1 MRFSWKPWGVS
12 PMRDL
17 SGTGQVYRFTLSQLL
32 KSRANRVTLI
42 IMVLL
47 AAVSMPLTALLGGET
62 PETSDTAGLTS
73 VRVDNRTDLVLDFSG
88 DAYWADTDFSA
99 DAGEPDAVVTITGD
113 ETGYQ
118 VAVNGG
124 ETADAGELS
133 QLAETAR
140 QAVRDACLQAAGLS
154 SRQLEALTAS
164 TGEED
169 SHEEGFWV
177 QYGYSI
183 LAMILCLMSA
193 SYVIR
198 AVVEEKDSRLVELLL
213 VSVKP
218 MALLA
223 GKILAV
229 MAFTFGWLLAMLAG
243 LGVSCGLTAG
253 LMGPGVLQKQLSG
266 LLAAVP
272 RVQED
277 LWQAAGVLLVLLVS
291 NLVIFILHG
300 IKPRTHRGGS
310 VLSLLSSLVKYVAGI
325 IIVCQSLSLLG
336 VNVGT
341 IIASVGVLALVVGFS
356 AESLI
361 ADVVIGAFML
371 LENQYNV
378 GDIVEV
384 NGFRGVV
391 TKIGIRTTSITD
403 GGGNVKIINNSEMKN
418 ILNRSD
424 NNSWSVSDISIPYET
439 DLEKLEA
446 QLPALLEEI
455 FRARGDVMLDTP
467 QYLGVQTL
475 DASGIVLR
483 FWVKV
488 AEKNIYAG
496 ARALNRELLLGF
508 RRLGV
513 ECPFPQMDVHMK

>member
-1 MRFSWKPWGVS
+1 
-12 PMRDL
+12 MRDL

-62 PETSDTAGLTS
+62 PETSDTAGLAS
-73 VRVDNRTDLVLDFSG
+73 VRVDNRTDLALDFSG

-118 VAVNGG
+118 VAVNGS

-140 QAVRDACLQAAGLS
+140 QAVRDACLRAAGLS
-154 SRQLEALTAS
+154 SRQMEALTAS

-169 SHEEGFWV
+169 SHEDGFWV

-291 NLVIFILHG
+291 LGLGYLTMSLI
-300 IKPRTHRGGS
+300 GG
-310 VLSLLSSLVKYVAGI
+310 VAGACCSGMEEAGEATGP
-325 IIVCQSLSLLG
+325 VMLLTMAG
-336 VNVGT
+336 YL
-341 IIASVGVLALVVGFS
+341 ASCVVGAVPSGPVAVFS
-356 AESLI
+356 TLCPA
-361 ADVVIGAFML
+361 V
-371 LENQYNV
+371 
-378 GDIVEV
+378 
-384 NGFRGVV
+384 
-391 TKIGIRTTSITD
+391 SIFCAPVQFA
-403 GGGNVKIINNSEMKN
+403 GGNVSFW
-418 ILNRSD
+418 LVLA
-424 NNSWSVSDISIPYET
+424 SWAIQAAVIWG
-439 DLEKLEA
+439 
-446 QLPALLEEI
+446 LL
-455 FRARGDVMLDTP
+455 
-467 QYLGVQTL
+467 TL
-475 DASGIVLR
+475 ASRV
-483 FWVKV
+483 
-488 AEKNIYAG
+488 YAG
-496 ARALNRELLLGF
+496 LIVHRGSRVKLRELMSMAKGGAV
-508 RRLGV
+508 R
-513 ECPFPQMDVHMK
+513 

>member
-1 MRFSWKPWGVS
+1 
-12 PMRDL
+12 MRDL

-62 PETSDTAGLTS
+62 PETSDTAGLAS

-88 DAYWADTDFSA
+88 DAYWADTVFSA

-118 VAVNGG
+118 VAVNGS
-124 ETADAGELS
+124 ETAHAGELS

-183 LAMILCLMSA
+183 LAMMVCLMSA

-243 LGVSCGLTAG
+243 FGVSCGLTAG
-253 LMGPGVLQKQLSG
+253 LMGPDVLHRQLSG
-266 LLAAVP
+266 VLAALPQATPDVWYLVSLLA
-272 RVQED
+272 
-277 LWQAAGVLLVLLVS
+277 VLLVS
-291 NLVIFILHG
+291 LALGYLTMSII
-300 IKPRTHRGGS
+300 GG
-310 VLSLLSSLVKYVAGI
+310 VAGACCSGMEEAGEATGP
-325 IIVCQSLSLLG
+325 VMLLTMAG
-336 VNVGT
+336 YL
-341 IIASVGVLALVVGFS
+341 ASCVVGAVPSGPVAVFFT
-356 AESLI
+356 LCP
-361 ADVVIGAFML
+361 VV
-371 LENQYNV
+371 
-378 GDIVEV
+378 
-384 NGFRGVV
+384 
-391 TKIGIRTTSITD
+391 SIFCAPVQFA
-403 GGGNVKIINNSEMKN
+403 GGNVSFW
-418 ILNRSD
+418 LVLA
-424 NNSWSVSDISIPYET
+424 SWAIQAAVIWG
-439 DLEKLEA
+439 
-446 QLPALLEEI
+446 LL
-455 FRARGDVMLDTP
+455 
-467 QYLGVQTL
+467 TL
-475 DASGIVLR
+475 ASRV
-483 FWVKV
+483 
-488 AEKNIYAG
+488 YAG
-496 ARALNRELLLGF
+496 LIVHRGSRVKWREVFSMAKGGAV
-508 RRLGV
+508 R
-513 ECPFPQMDVHMK
+513 

>member
-1 MRFSWKPWGVS
+1 
-12 PMRDL
+12 MRDL

-62 PETSDTAGLTS
+62 PETSDTAGLAS
-73 VRVDNRTDLVLDFSG
+73 VRVDNRTDLALDFSG

-99 DAGEPDAVVTITGD
+99 GAGEPDAVVTITGD

-118 VAVNGG
+118 VAVVGS
-124 ETADAGELS
+124 ESAHAGELS

-169 SHEEGFWV
+169 SHEDGFWV

-243 LGVSCGLTAG
+243 FGVSCGLTAG
-253 LMGPGVLQKQLSG
+253 LMGSGVLQKQLSG

-291 NLVIFILHG
+291 LGLGYLTMSLI
-300 IKPRTHRGGS
+300 GG
-310 VLSLLSSLVKYVAGI
+310 VAGACCSGMEDAGEATGP
-325 IIVCQSLSLLG
+325 VMLLTMAG
-336 VNVGT
+336 YL
-341 IIASVGVLALVVGFS
+341 ASCVVGAVPSGPVAVFS
-356 AESLI
+356 TLCP
-361 ADVVIGAFML
+361 
-371 LENQYNV
+371 
-378 GDIVEV
+378 IV
-384 NGFRGVV
+384 
-391 TKIGIRTTSITD
+391 SIFCAPVQFA
-403 GGGNVKIINNSEMKN
+403 GGNVSFW
-418 ILNRSD
+418 LVLA
-424 NNSWSVSDISIPYET
+424 SWAIQAAVIWG
-439 DLEKLEA
+439 
-446 QLPALLEEI
+446 LL
-455 FRARGDVMLDTP
+455 
-467 QYLGVQTL
+467 TL
-475 DASGIVLR
+475 ASRV
-483 FWVKV
+483 
-488 AEKNIYAG
+488 YAG
-496 ARALNRELLLGF
+496 LIVHRGSRVKLRELMSMAKGGAV
-508 RRLGV
+508 R
-513 ECPFPQMDVHMK
+513 

>member
-1 MRFSWKPWGVS
+1 
-12 PMRDL
+12 MRDL

-62 PETSDTAGLTS
+62 PETSDTASLTS

-88 DAYWADTDFSA
+88 DAYWEDTDFSA

-118 VAVNGG
+118 VAVVGS
-124 ETADAGELS
+124 ESADAGELS

-140 QAVRDACLQAAGLS
+140 QAVRDACLRAAGLS

-183 LAMILCLMSA
+183 LAMMVCLMSA

-243 LGVSCGLTAG
+243 FGVSCGLTAA

-291 NLVIFILHG
+291 LGLGYLTMSLI
-300 IKPRTHRGGS
+300 GG
-310 VLSLLSSLVKYVAGI
+310 VAGACCSGMEEAGEATGP
-325 IIVCQSLSLLG
+325 VMLLTMAG
-336 VNVGT
+336 YL
-341 IIASVGVLALVVGFS
+341 ASCVVGAVPSGPVAVFS
-356 AESLI
+356 TLCP
-361 ADVVIGAFML
+361 VV
-371 LENQYNV
+371 
-378 GDIVEV
+378 
-384 NGFRGVV
+384 
-391 TKIGIRTTSITD
+391 SIFCAPVQFA
-403 GGGNVKIINNSEMKN
+403 GGNVSIW
-418 ILNRSD
+418 LVLA
-424 NNSWSVSDISIPYET
+424 SWVIQAAVIWG
-439 DLEKLEA
+439 
-446 QLPALLEEI
+446 LL
-455 FRARGDVMLDTP
+455 
-467 QYLGVQTL
+467 TL
-475 DASGIVLR
+475 ASRV
-483 FWVKV
+483 
-488 AEKNIYAG
+488 YAG
-496 ARALNRELLLGF
+496 LIVHRGSRVKLRELMSMAKGGAV
-508 RRLGV
+508 R
-513 ECPFPQMDVHMK
+513 

>member
-62 PETSDTAGLTS
+62 PETSDTAGLAS

-99 DAGEPDAVVTITGD
+99 DAGEPDAVVTVTGD
-113 ETGYQ
+113 EIGYQ
-118 VAVNGG
+118 VAVVGS
-124 ETADAGELS
+124 ETAHAGELS

-140 QAVRDACLQAAGLS
+140 QAVRDACLRAAGLS

-169 SHEEGFWV
+169 SHEDGFWV

-243 LGVSCGLTAG
+243 FGVSCGLTAG
-253 LMGPGVLQKQLSG
+253 LMGSGVLQKQLSG

-291 NLVIFILHG
+291 LGLGYLTMSLI
-300 IKPRTHRGGS
+300 GG
-310 VLSLLSSLVKYVAGI
+310 VAGACCSGMEEAGEATGPVI
-325 IIVCQSLSLLG
+325 LLTMTG
-336 VNVGT
+336 YL
-341 IIASVGVLALVVGFS
+341 ASCVVGAVSSGPVAVFS
-356 AESLI
+356 TLCP
-361 ADVVIGAFML
+361 VV
-371 LENQYNV
+371 
-378 GDIVEV
+378 
-384 NGFRGVV
+384 
-391 TKIGIRTTSITD
+391 SIFCAPVQFA
-403 GGGNVKIINNSEMKN
+403 GGNVSFW
-418 ILNRSD
+418 LVLA
-424 NNSWSVSDISIPYET
+424 SWAIQAAVIWG
-439 DLEKLEA
+439 
-446 QLPALLEEI
+446 LL
-455 FRARGDVMLDTP
+455 
-467 QYLGVQTL
+467 TL
-475 DASGIVLR
+475 ASRV
-483 FWVKV
+483 
-488 AEKNIYAG
+488 YAG
-496 ARALNRELLLGF
+496 LIVHRGSRVKLRELMSMAKGGAV
-508 RRLGV
+508 R
-513 ECPFPQMDVHMK
+513 

>member
-1 MRFSWKPWGVS
+1 
-12 PMRDL
+12 MRDL

-99 DAGEPDAVVTITGD
+99 DAGEPDAVVTVTGD

-118 VAVNGG
+118 VAVVGS
-124 ETADAGELS
+124 ESAHAGELS

-169 SHEEGFWV
+169 SHEDGFWV

-291 NLVIFILHG
+291 LGLGYLTMSLI
-300 IKPRTHRGGS
+300 GG
-310 VLSLLSSLVKYVAGI
+310 VAGACCSGMEEAGEATGP
-325 IIVCQSLSLLG
+325 VMLLTMAG
-336 VNVGT
+336 YL
-341 IIASVGVLALVVGFS
+341 ASCVVGAVPSGPVAVFFT
-356 AESLI
+356 LCP
-361 ADVVIGAFML
+361 VV
-371 LENQYNV
+371 
-378 GDIVEV
+378 
-384 NGFRGVV
+384 
-391 TKIGIRTTSITD
+391 SIFCAPVQFA
-403 GGGNVKIINNSEMKN
+403 GGNVSIW
-418 ILNRSD
+418 LVLL
-424 NNSWSVSDISIPYET
+424 SWLIQAAVIWG
-439 DLEKLEA
+439 
-446 QLPALLEEI
+446 LL
-455 FRARGDVMLDTP
+455 
-467 QYLGVQTL
+467 TL
-475 DASGIVLR
+475 ASRV
-483 FWVKV
+483 
-488 AEKNIYAG
+488 YAG
-496 ARALNRELLLGF
+496 LIVHRGSRVKWREVFSMAKGGAAR
-508 RRLGV
+508 
-513 ECPFPQMDVHMK
+513 

>member
-1 MRFSWKPWGVS
+1 
-12 PMRDL
+12 MRDL

-73 VRVDNRTDLVLDFSG
+73 VRVDNRTDLILDFSG

-277 LWQAAGVLLVLLVS
+277 LWQAAGVLLVSLGLGYLTMS
-291 NLVIFILHG
+291 LI
-300 IKPRTHRGGS
+300 GG
-310 VLSLLSSLVKYVAGI
+310 VAGACCSGMEEAGEATGP
-325 IIVCQSLSLLG
+325 VMLLTMAG
-336 VNVGT
+336 YLASCVVGT
-341 IIASVGVLALVVGFS
+341 VPSGPVAVFSTLCPVV
-356 AESLI
+356 
-361 ADVVIGAFML
+361 
-371 LENQYNV
+371 
-378 GDIVEV
+378 
-384 NGFRGVV
+384 
-391 TKIGIRTTSITD
+391 SIFCAPVQFA
-403 GGGNVKIINNSEMKN
+403 GGNVSFW
-418 ILNRSD
+418 LVLA
-424 NNSWSVSDISIPYET
+424 SWAIQAAVIWG
-439 DLEKLEA
+439 
-446 QLPALLEEI
+446 LL
-455 FRARGDVMLDTP
+455 
-467 QYLGVQTL
+467 TL
-475 DASGIVLR
+475 ASRV
-483 FWVKV
+483 
-488 AEKNIYAG
+488 YAG
-496 ARALNRELLLGF
+496 LIVHRGSRVKLRELMSMAKGGAV
-508 RRLGV
+508 R
-513 ECPFPQMDVHMK
+513 

>member
-1 MRFSWKPWGVS
+1 
-12 PMRDL
+12 MRDL

-62 PETSDTAGLTS
+62 PETSDTAGLAS

-99 DAGEPDAVVTITGD
+99 GAGEPDAVVTITGD

-118 VAVNGG
+118 VAVVGS
-124 ETADAGELS
+124 EAADAGELS

-140 QAVRDACLQAAGLS
+140 QAVRDACLRAAGLS

-169 SHEEGFWV
+169 SHEDGFWV

-243 LGVSCGLTAG
+243 FGVSCGLTAG

-291 NLVIFILHG
+291 LGLGYLTMSLI
-300 IKPRTHRGGS
+300 GG
-310 VLSLLSSLVKYVAGI
+310 VAGACCSGMEEAGEATGP
-325 IIVCQSLSLLG
+325 VMLLTMAG
-336 VNVGT
+336 YL
-341 IIASVGVLALVVGFS
+341 ASCVVGAVPSGPVAVFS
-356 AESLI
+356 TLCP
-361 ADVVIGAFML
+361 VV
-371 LENQYNV
+371 
-378 GDIVEV
+378 
-384 NGFRGVV
+384 
-391 TKIGIRTTSITD
+391 SIFCAPVQFA
-403 GGGNVKIINNSEMKN
+403 GGNVSFW
-418 ILNRSD
+418 LVLA
-424 NNSWSVSDISIPYET
+424 SWAIQAAVIWG
-439 DLEKLEA
+439 
-446 QLPALLEEI
+446 LL
-455 FRARGDVMLDTP
+455 
-467 QYLGVQTL
+467 TL
-475 DASGIVLR
+475 ASRV
-483 FWVKV
+483 
-488 AEKNIYAG
+488 YAG
-496 ARALNRELLLGF
+496 LIVHRGSRVKLRELMSMAKGGAV
-508 RRLGV
+508 R
-513 ECPFPQMDVHMK
+513 

>member
-62 PETSDTAGLTS
+62 PETSDTAGLAS

-99 DAGEPDAVVTITGD
+99 DAGEPDAVVTVTGD
-113 ETGYQ
+113 EIGYQ
-118 VAVNGG
+118 VAVVGS
-124 ETADAGELS
+124 ETAHAGELS

-140 QAVRDACLQAAGLS
+140 QAVRDACLRAAGLS

-169 SHEEGFWV
+169 SHEDGFWV

-243 LGVSCGLTAG
+243 FGVSCGLTAG

-291 NLVIFILHG
+291 LGLGYLTMSLI
-300 IKPRTHRGGS
+300 GG
-310 VLSLLSSLVKYVAGI
+310 VAGACCSGMEEAGEATGP
-325 IIVCQSLSLLG
+325 VMLLTMTG
-336 VNVGT
+336 YL
-341 IIASVGVLALVVGFS
+341 ASCVVGAVPSGPVAVFS
-356 AESLI
+356 TLCP
-361 ADVVIGAFML
+361 VV
-371 LENQYNV
+371 
-378 GDIVEV
+378 
-384 NGFRGVV
+384 
-391 TKIGIRTTSITD
+391 SIFCAPVQFA
-403 GGGNVKIINNSEMKN
+403 GGNVSIW
-418 ILNRSD
+418 LVLA
-424 NNSWSVSDISIPYET
+424 SWVIQAAVIWG
-439 DLEKLEA
+439 
-446 QLPALLEEI
+446 LL
-455 FRARGDVMLDTP
+455 
-467 QYLGVQTL
+467 TL
-475 DASGIVLR
+475 ASRV
-483 FWVKV
+483 
-488 AEKNIYAG
+488 YAG
-496 ARALNRELLLGF
+496 LIVHRGSRVKLRELMSMAKGGAV
-508 RRLGV
+508 R
-513 ECPFPQMDVHMK
+513 

>member
-1 MRFSWKPWGVS
+1 
-12 PMRDL
+12 MRDL

-62 PETSDTAGLTS
+62 PEMSDTAGLAS

-99 DAGEPDAVVTITGD
+99 DAGEPDAVVTVTGD

-118 VAVNGG
+118 VAVNGS

-140 QAVRDACLQAAGLS
+140 QAVRDACLRAAGLS

-253 LMGPGVLQKQLSG
+253 LLGPGVLQKQLSG

-291 NLVIFILHG
+291 LGLGYLTMSLI
-300 IKPRTHRGGS
+300 GG
-310 VLSLLSSLVKYVAGI
+310 VAGACCSGMEEAGEATGP
-325 IIVCQSLSLLG
+325 VMLLTMAG
-336 VNVGT
+336 YL
-341 IIASVGVLALVVGFS
+341 ASCVVGAVPSGPVAVFS
-356 AESLI
+356 TLCP
-361 ADVVIGAFML
+361 
-371 LENQYNV
+371 
-378 GDIVEV
+378 IV
-384 NGFRGVV
+384 
-391 TKIGIRTTSITD
+391 SIFCAPVQFA
-403 GGGNVKIINNSEMKN
+403 GGNVSIW
-418 ILNRSD
+418 LVLA
-424 NNSWSVSDISIPYET
+424 SWVIQAAVIWG
-439 DLEKLEA
+439 
-446 QLPALLEEI
+446 LL
-455 FRARGDVMLDTP
+455 
-467 QYLGVQTL
+467 TL
-475 DASGIVLR
+475 ASRV
-483 FWVKV
+483 
-488 AEKNIYAG
+488 YAG
-496 ARALNRELLLGF
+496 LIVHRGSRVKLRELMSMAKGGAV
-508 RRLGV
+508 R
-513 ECPFPQMDVHMK
+513 

>member
-1 MRFSWKPWGVS
+1 
-12 PMRDL
+12 MRDL

-62 PETSDTAGLTS
+62 PETSDTAGLAS
-73 VRVDNRTDLVLDFSG
+73 VRVDNRTDLALDFSG

-99 DAGEPDAVVTITGD
+99 GAGEPDAVVTITGD

-118 VAVNGG
+118 VAVVGS
-124 ETADAGELS
+124 ESAHAGELS

-140 QAVRDACLQAAGLS
+140 QAVRDACLRAAGLS

-169 SHEEGFWV
+169 SHEDGFWV

-243 LGVSCGLTAG
+243 FGVSCGLTAG

-291 NLVIFILHG
+291 LGLGYLTMSLI
-300 IKPRTHRGGS
+300 GG
-310 VLSLLSSLVKYVAGI
+310 VAGACCSGMEEAGEATGP
-325 IIVCQSLSLLG
+325 VMLLTMTG
-336 VNVGT
+336 YL
-341 IIASVGVLALVVGFS
+341 ASCVVGAVSSGPVAVFS
-356 AESLI
+356 TLCP
-361 ADVVIGAFML
+361 VV
-371 LENQYNV
+371 
-378 GDIVEV
+378 
-384 NGFRGVV
+384 
-391 TKIGIRTTSITD
+391 SIFCAPVQFA
-403 GGGNVKIINNSEMKN
+403 GGNVSFW
-418 ILNRSD
+418 LVLA
-424 NNSWSVSDISIPYET
+424 SWAIQAAVIWG
-439 DLEKLEA
+439 
-446 QLPALLEEI
+446 LL
-455 FRARGDVMLDTP
+455 
-467 QYLGVQTL
+467 TL
-475 DASGIVLR
+475 ASRV
-483 FWVKV
+483 
-488 AEKNIYAG
+488 YAG
-496 ARALNRELLLGF
+496 LIVHRGSRVKLRELMSMAKGGAV
-508 RRLGV
+508 R
-513 ECPFPQMDVHMK
+513 

>member
-1 MRFSWKPWGVS
+1 
-12 PMRDL
+12 MRDL

-42 IMVLL
+42 IMMLL

-62 PETSDTAGLTS
+62 PETSDTASLTS

-118 VAVNGG
+118 VAVNGS

-291 NLVIFILHG
+291 LALGYLTMSII
-300 IKPRTHRGGS
+300 GG
-310 VLSLLSSLVKYVAGI
+310 VAGACCSGMEEAGEATGP
-325 IIVCQSLSLLG
+325 VMLLTMAG
-336 VNVGT
+336 YL
-341 IIASVGVLALVVGFS
+341 ASCVVGAVPSGPVAVFFT
-356 AESLI
+356 LCP
-361 ADVVIGAFML
+361 VV
-371 LENQYNV
+371 
-378 GDIVEV
+378 
-384 NGFRGVV
+384 
-391 TKIGIRTTSITD
+391 SIFCAPVQFA
-403 GGGNVKIINNSEMKN
+403 GGNVSIW
-418 ILNRSD
+418 LVLL
-424 NNSWSVSDISIPYET
+424 SWLIQAAVIWG
-439 DLEKLEA
+439 
-446 QLPALLEEI
+446 LL
-455 FRARGDVMLDTP
+455 
-467 QYLGVQTL
+467 TL
-475 DASGIVLR
+475 ASRV
-483 FWVKV
+483 
-488 AEKNIYAG
+488 YAG
-496 ARALNRELLLGF
+496 LIVHRGSRVKLRELMSMAKGGAV
-508 RRLGV
+508 R
-513 ECPFPQMDVHMK
+513 

>member
-1 MRFSWKPWGVS
+1 
-12 PMRDL
+12 MRDL

-62 PETSDTAGLTS
+62 PETSDTAGLAS

-99 DAGEPDAVVTITGD
+99 GAGEPDAVVTITGD

-118 VAVNGG
+118 VAVNGS

-140 QAVRDACLQAAGLS
+140 QAVRDACLRAAGLS

-169 SHEEGFWV
+169 SHEDGFWV

-291 NLVIFILHG
+291 LGLGYLTMSLI
-300 IKPRTHRGGS
+300 GG
-310 VLSLLSSLVKYVAGI
+310 VAGACCSGMEEAGEATGP
-325 IIVCQSLSLLG
+325 V
-336 VNVGT
+336 
-341 IIASVGVLALVVGFS
+341 
-356 AESLI
+356 
-361 ADVVIGAFML
+361 ML
-371 LENQYNV
+371 LTMAGYLASCV
-378 GDIVEV
+378 AGAVPSGPVAVFSTLCPIV
-384 NGFRGVV
+384 
-391 TKIGIRTTSITD
+391 SIFCAPVQFA
-403 GGGNVKIINNSEMKN
+403 GGNVSFW
-418 ILNRSD
+418 LVLA
-424 NNSWSVSDISIPYET
+424 SWAIQAAVIWG
-439 DLEKLEA
+439 
-446 QLPALLEEI
+446 LL
-455 FRARGDVMLDTP
+455 
-467 QYLGVQTL
+467 TL
-475 DASGIVLR
+475 ASRV
-483 FWVKV
+483 
-488 AEKNIYAG
+488 YAG
-496 ARALNRELLLGF
+496 LIVHRGSRVKLRELMSMAKGGAV
-508 RRLGV
+508 R
-513 ECPFPQMDVHMK
+513 

>member
-1 MRFSWKPWGVS
+1 
-12 PMRDL
+12 MRDL

-62 PETSDTAGLTS
+62 PETSDTAGLAS

-88 DAYWADTDFSA
+88 DAYWADTNFSA

-118 VAVNGG
+118 VAVVGS
-124 ETADAGELS
+124 EAADAGELS

-154 SRQLEALTAS
+154 SRQLEALAAS

-169 SHEEGFWV
+169 SHEDGFWV

-291 NLVIFILHG
+291 LGLGYLTMSLI
-300 IKPRTHRGGS
+300 GG
-310 VLSLLSSLVKYVAGI
+310 VAGACCSGMEEAGEATGP
-325 IIVCQSLSLLG
+325 VMLLTMTG
-336 VNVGT
+336 YL
-341 IIASVGVLALVVGFS
+341 ASCVVGAVSSGPVAVFS
-356 AESLI
+356 TLCP
-361 ADVVIGAFML
+361 VV
-371 LENQYNV
+371 
-378 GDIVEV
+378 
-384 NGFRGVV
+384 
-391 TKIGIRTTSITD
+391 SIFCAPVQFA
-403 GGGNVKIINNSEMKN
+403 GGNVSFW
-418 ILNRSD
+418 LVLA
-424 NNSWSVSDISIPYET
+424 SWAIQAAVIWG
-439 DLEKLEA
+439 
-446 QLPALLEEI
+446 LL
-455 FRARGDVMLDTP
+455 
-467 QYLGVQTL
+467 TL
-475 DASGIVLR
+475 ASRV
-483 FWVKV
+483 
-488 AEKNIYAG
+488 YAG
-496 ARALNRELLLGF
+496 LIVHRGSRVKLRELMSMAKGGAV
-508 RRLGV
+508 R
-513 ECPFPQMDVHMK
+513 

>member
-1 MRFSWKPWGVS
+1 
-12 PMRDL
+12 MRDL

-62 PETSDTAGLTS
+62 PETSDTAGLAS
-73 VRVDNRTDLVLDFSG
+73 VRVDDRTDLALDFSG

-118 VAVNGG
+118 VAVVGS

-140 QAVRDACLQAAGLS
+140 QAVRDACLRAAGLS
-154 SRQLEALTAS
+154 SRQMEALTAS

-169 SHEEGFWV
+169 SHEDGFWV

-183 LAMILCLMSA
+183 LAMMVCLMSA

-243 LGVSCGLTAG
+243 FGVSCGLTAA
-253 LMGPGVLQKQLSG
+253 LMGSDVLHRQLSG
-266 LLAAVP
+266 VLAALPQATPDGWYLVSLLA
-272 RVQED
+272 
-277 LWQAAGVLLVLLVS
+277 VLLVS
-291 NLVIFILHG
+291 LALGYLTMSII
-300 IKPRTHRGGS
+300 GG
-310 VLSLLSSLVKYVAGI
+310 VAGACCSGMEEAGEAAGP
-325 IIVCQSLSLLG
+325 VMLLTMAG
-336 VNVGT
+336 YL
-341 IIASVGVLALVVGFS
+341 ASCVVGAVPSGPVAVFFT
-356 AESLI
+356 LCP
-361 ADVVIGAFML
+361 VV
-371 LENQYNV
+371 
-378 GDIVEV
+378 
-384 NGFRGVV
+384 
-391 TKIGIRTTSITD
+391 SIFCAPVQFA
-403 GGGNVKIINNSEMKN
+403 GGNVSFW
-418 ILNRSD
+418 LVLA
-424 NNSWSVSDISIPYET
+424 SWAIQAAVIWG
-439 DLEKLEA
+439 
-446 QLPALLEEI
+446 LLTLA
-455 FRARGDVMLDTP
+455 FRV
-467 QYLGVQTL
+467 
-475 DASGIVLR
+475 
-483 FWVKV
+483 
-488 AEKNIYAG
+488 YAG
-496 ARALNRELLLGF
+496 LIVHRGSRVKWREVFSMAKGGAV
-508 RRLGV
+508 R
-513 ECPFPQMDVHMK
+513 

>member
-1 MRFSWKPWGVS
+1 
-12 PMRDL
+12 MRDL

-62 PETSDTAGLTS
+62 PETSDTASLTS
-73 VRVDNRTDLVLDFSG
+73 VRVDNRTDLALDFSG

-99 DAGEPDAVVTITGD
+99 DAGEPDAVVTVTGD

-118 VAVNGG
+118 VAVVGS
-124 ETADAGELS
+124 ESTDAGELS

-140 QAVRDACLQAAGLS
+140 QAVRDACLRAAGLS

-253 LMGPGVLQKQLSG
+253 LLGPGVLQKQLSG

-291 NLVIFILHG
+291 LGLGYLTMSLI
-300 IKPRTHRGGS
+300 GG
-310 VLSLLSSLVKYVAGI
+310 VAGACCSGMEEAGEATGP
-325 IIVCQSLSLLG
+325 VMLLTMAG
-336 VNVGT
+336 YL
-341 IIASVGVLALVVGFS
+341 ASCVVGAVPSGPVAVFS
-356 AESLI
+356 TLCP
-361 ADVVIGAFML
+361 
-371 LENQYNV
+371 
-378 GDIVEV
+378 IV
-384 NGFRGVV
+384 
-391 TKIGIRTTSITD
+391 SIFCAPVQFA
-403 GGGNVKIINNSEMKN
+403 GGNVSIW
-418 ILNRSD
+418 LVLA
-424 NNSWSVSDISIPYET
+424 SWVIQAAVIWG
-439 DLEKLEA
+439 
-446 QLPALLEEI
+446 LL
-455 FRARGDVMLDTP
+455 
-467 QYLGVQTL
+467 TL
-475 DASGIVLR
+475 ASRV
-483 FWVKV
+483 
-488 AEKNIYAG
+488 YAG
-496 ARALNRELLLGF
+496 LIVHRGSRVKLRELMSMAKGGAV
-508 RRLGV
+508 R
-513 ECPFPQMDVHMK
+513 

>member
-1 MRFSWKPWGVS
+1 
-12 PMRDL
+12 MRDL

-62 PETSDTAGLTS
+62 PETSDTAGLAS
-73 VRVDNRTDLVLDFSG
+73 VRVDNRTDLALDFSG

-99 DAGEPDAVVTITGD
+99 DAGEPDAVVTVTGD

-118 VAVNGG
+118 VAVNGS

-140 QAVRDACLQAAGLS
+140 QAVRDACLRAAGLS

-169 SHEEGFWV
+169 SHEDGFWV

-243 LGVSCGLTAG
+243 FGVSCGLTAG

-291 NLVIFILHG
+291 LGLGYLTMSLI
-300 IKPRTHRGGS
+300 GG
-310 VLSLLSSLVKYVAGI
+310 VAGACCSGMEEAGEATGP
-325 IIVCQSLSLLG
+325 VMLLTMAG
-336 VNVGT
+336 YL
-341 IIASVGVLALVVGFS
+341 ASFVVGAVPSGPVAVFS
-356 AESLI
+356 TLCP
-361 ADVVIGAFML
+361 VV
-371 LENQYNV
+371 
-378 GDIVEV
+378 
-384 NGFRGVV
+384 
-391 TKIGIRTTSITD
+391 SIFCAPVQFA
-403 GGGNVKIINNSEMKN
+403 GGNVSFW
-418 ILNRSD
+418 LVLA
-424 NNSWSVSDISIPYET
+424 SWAIQAAVIWG
-439 DLEKLEA
+439 
-446 QLPALLEEI
+446 LL
-455 FRARGDVMLDTP
+455 
-467 QYLGVQTL
+467 TL
-475 DASGIVLR
+475 ASRV
-483 FWVKV
+483 
-488 AEKNIYAG
+488 YAG
-496 ARALNRELLLGF
+496 LIVHRGSRVKLRELMSMAKGGAV
-508 RRLGV
+508 R
-513 ECPFPQMDVHMK
+513 

>member
-1 MRFSWKPWGVS
+1 
-12 PMRDL
+12 MRDL
-17 SGTGQVYRFTLSQLL
+17 SGMGQVYRFTLSQLL

-62 PETSDTAGLTS
+62 PETSDTASLTS

-118 VAVNGG
+118 VAVVGS
-124 ETADAGELS
+124 ESADAGELS

-140 QAVRDACLQAAGLS
+140 QAVRDACLRAAGLS

-253 LMGPGVLQKQLSG
+253 LLGPGVLQKQLSG

-291 NLVIFILHG
+291 LGLGYLTMSLI
-300 IKPRTHRGGS
+300 GG
-310 VLSLLSSLVKYVAGI
+310 VAGACCSGMEEAGEATGP
-325 IIVCQSLSLLG
+325 VMLLTMAG
-336 VNVGT
+336 YL
-341 IIASVGVLALVVGFS
+341 ASCVVGAVPSGPVAVFS
-356 AESLI
+356 TLCP
-361 ADVVIGAFML
+361 
-371 LENQYNV
+371 
-378 GDIVEV
+378 IV
-384 NGFRGVV
+384 
-391 TKIGIRTTSITD
+391 SIFCAPVQFA
-403 GGGNVKIINNSEMKN
+403 GGNVSIW
-418 ILNRSD
+418 LVLA
-424 NNSWSVSDISIPYET
+424 SWVIQAAVIWG
-439 DLEKLEA
+439 
-446 QLPALLEEI
+446 LL
-455 FRARGDVMLDTP
+455 
-467 QYLGVQTL
+467 TL
-475 DASGIVLR
+475 ASRV
-483 FWVKV
+483 
-488 AEKNIYAG
+488 YAG
-496 ARALNRELLLGF
+496 LIVHRGSRVKLRELMSMAKGGAV
-508 RRLGV
+508 R
-513 ECPFPQMDVHMK
+513 

>member
-73 VRVDNRTDLVLDFSG
+73 VRVDNRTDLALDFSG

-99 DAGEPDAVVTITGD
+99 GAGEPDAVVTVTGD

-118 VAVNGG
+118 VAVVGS
-124 ETADAGELS
+124 ESAHAGELS

-291 NLVIFILHG
+291 LGLGYLTMSLI
-300 IKPRTHRGGS
+300 GG
-310 VLSLLSSLVKYVAGI
+310 VAGACCSGMEEAGEATGP
-325 IIVCQSLSLLG
+325 VMLLTMAG
-336 VNVGT
+336 YL
-341 IIASVGVLALVVGFS
+341 ASCVVGAVPSGPVAVFFT
-356 AESLI
+356 LCP
-361 ADVVIGAFML
+361 VV
-371 LENQYNV
+371 
-378 GDIVEV
+378 
-384 NGFRGVV
+384 
-391 TKIGIRTTSITD
+391 SIFCAPVQFA
-403 GGGNVKIINNSEMKN
+403 GGNVSIW
-418 ILNRSD
+418 LVLA
-424 NNSWSVSDISIPYET
+424 SWAIQAAMIWG
-439 DLEKLEA
+439 
-446 QLPALLEEI
+446 LL
-455 FRARGDVMLDTP
+455 
-467 QYLGVQTL
+467 TL
-475 DASGIVLR
+475 ASRV
-483 FWVKV
+483 
-488 AEKNIYAG
+488 YAG
-496 ARALNRELLLGF
+496 LIVHRGSRVKLRELMSMAKGGAV
-508 RRLGV
+508 R
-513 ECPFPQMDVHMK
+513 

>member
-1 MRFSWKPWGVS
+1 
-12 PMRDL
+12 MRDL

-62 PETSDTAGLTS
+62 PETSDTASLTS

-118 VAVNGG
+118 VAVNGS

-183 LAMILCLMSA
+183 LAMMVCLMSA

-243 LGVSCGLTAG
+243 FGVSCGLTAG
-253 LMGPGVLQKQLSG
+253 LMGPDVLHRQLSG
-266 LLAAVP
+266 VLAVLPQAAPDVWYLVSLLA
-272 RVQED
+272 
-277 LWQAAGVLLVLLVS
+277 VLLVS
-291 NLVIFILHG
+291 LALGYLTMSII
-300 IKPRTHRGGS
+300 GG
-310 VLSLLSSLVKYVAGI
+310 VAGACCSGMEEAGEATGP
-325 IIVCQSLSLLG
+325 VMLLTMAG
-336 VNVGT
+336 YL
-341 IIASVGVLALVVGFS
+341 ASCVVGAVPSGPVAVFFT
-356 AESLI
+356 LCP
-361 ADVVIGAFML
+361 VV
-371 LENQYNV
+371 
-378 GDIVEV
+378 
-384 NGFRGVV
+384 
-391 TKIGIRTTSITD
+391 SIFCAPVQFA
-403 GGGNVKIINNSEMKN
+403 GGNVSIW
-418 ILNRSD
+418 LVLL
-424 NNSWSVSDISIPYET
+424 SWLIQAAVIWG
-439 DLEKLEA
+439 
-446 QLPALLEEI
+446 LL
-455 FRARGDVMLDTP
+455 
-467 QYLGVQTL
+467 TL
-475 DASGIVLR
+475 ASRV
-483 FWVKV
+483 
-488 AEKNIYAG
+488 YAG
-496 ARALNRELLLGF
+496 LIVHRGSRVKLRELMSMAKGGAV
-508 RRLGV
+508 R
-513 ECPFPQMDVHMK
+513 

>member
-62 PETSDTAGLTS
+62 PETSDTAGLAS
-73 VRVDNRTDLVLDFSG
+73 VRVDNRTDLALDFSG

-118 VAVNGG
+118 VAVNGS
-124 ETADAGELS
+124 ETAHAGELS

-140 QAVRDACLQAAGLS
+140 QAVRDACLRAAGLS
-154 SRQLEALTAS
+154 SRQMEALTAS

-169 SHEEGFWV
+169 SHEDGFWV

-253 LMGPGVLQKQLSG
+253 LMGPGVLQKQMSG

-291 NLVIFILHG
+291 LGLGYLTMSLI
-300 IKPRTHRGGS
+300 GG
-310 VLSLLSSLVKYVAGI
+310 VAGACCSGMEEAGEATGP
-325 IIVCQSLSLLG
+325 VMLLTMAG
-336 VNVGT
+336 YL
-341 IIASVGVLALVVGFS
+341 ASCVVGAVPSGPVAVFS
-356 AESLI
+356 TLCP
-361 ADVVIGAFML
+361 VV
-371 LENQYNV
+371 
-378 GDIVEV
+378 
-384 NGFRGVV
+384 
-391 TKIGIRTTSITD
+391 SIFCAPVQFA
-403 GGGNVKIINNSEMKN
+403 GGNVSFW
-418 ILNRSD
+418 LVLA
-424 NNSWSVSDISIPYET
+424 SWAIQTAVIWG
-439 DLEKLEA
+439 
-446 QLPALLEEI
+446 LL
-455 FRARGDVMLDTP
+455 
-467 QYLGVQTL
+467 TL
-475 DASGIVLR
+475 ASRV
-483 FWVKV
+483 
-488 AEKNIYAG
+488 YAG
-496 ARALNRELLLGF
+496 LIVHRGSRVKLRELMSMAKGGAV
-508 RRLGV
+508 R
-513 ECPFPQMDVHMK
+513 

>member
-1 MRFSWKPWGVS
+1 
-12 PMRDL
+12 MRDL

-62 PETSDTAGLTS
+62 PETSDTASLAS

-88 DAYWADTDFSA
+88 NAYWADTDFSA

-118 VAVNGG
+118 VAVNGS

-140 QAVRDACLQAAGLS
+140 QAVRDACLRAAGLS
-154 SRQLEALTAS
+154 SRQMEALTAS

-169 SHEEGFWV
+169 SHEDGFWV
-177 QYGYSI
+177 QYAYSI

-253 LMGPGVLQKQLSG
+253 LMGPGALQKQLSG

-291 NLVIFILHG
+291 LGLGYLTMSLI
-300 IKPRTHRGGS
+300 GG
-310 VLSLLSSLVKYVAGI
+310 VAGACCSGMEEAGEATGP
-325 IIVCQSLSLLG
+325 VMLLTMAG
-336 VNVGT
+336 YL
-341 IIASVGVLALVVGFS
+341 ASCVVGAVPSGPVAVFS
-356 AESLI
+356 TLCP
-361 ADVVIGAFML
+361 VV
-371 LENQYNV
+371 
-378 GDIVEV
+378 
-384 NGFRGVV
+384 
-391 TKIGIRTTSITD
+391 SIFCAPVQFA
-403 GGGNVKIINNSEMKN
+403 GGNVSFW
-418 ILNRSD
+418 LVLA
-424 NNSWSVSDISIPYET
+424 SWAIQAAVIWG
-439 DLEKLEA
+439 
-446 QLPALLEEI
+446 LL
-455 FRARGDVMLDTP
+455 
-467 QYLGVQTL
+467 TL
-475 DASGIVLR
+475 ASRV
-483 FWVKV
+483 
-488 AEKNIYAG
+488 YAG
-496 ARALNRELLLGF
+496 LIVHRGSRVKLRELMSMAKGGAV
-508 RRLGV
+508 R
-513 ECPFPQMDVHMK
+513 

>member
-1 MRFSWKPWGVS
+1 
-12 PMRDL
+12 MRDL

-62 PETSDTAGLTS
+62 PETSDTASLTS

-118 VAVNGG
+118 VAVNGS

-140 QAVRDACLQAAGLS
+140 QAVRDACLRAAGLS

-169 SHEEGFWV
+169 SHEDGFWV

-183 LAMILCLMSA
+183 LAMMVCLMSA

-243 LGVSCGLTAG
+243 FGVSCGLTAG
-253 LMGPGVLQKQLSG
+253 LMGPDVLHRQLSG
-266 LLAAVP
+266 VLAALPQATPDVWHLMSLLA
-272 RVQED
+272 
-277 LWQAAGVLLVLLVS
+277 VLLVS
-291 NLVIFILHG
+291 LALGYLTMSII
-300 IKPRTHRGGS
+300 GG
-310 VLSLLSSLVKYVAGI
+310 VAGACCSGMEEAGEATGP
-325 IIVCQSLSLLG
+325 VMLLTMAG
-336 VNVGT
+336 YL
-341 IIASVGVLALVVGFS
+341 ASCVVGAVPSGPVAVFFT
-356 AESLI
+356 LCP
-361 ADVVIGAFML
+361 VV
-371 LENQYNV
+371 
-378 GDIVEV
+378 
-384 NGFRGVV
+384 
-391 TKIGIRTTSITD
+391 SIFCAPVQFA
-403 GGGNVKIINNSEMKN
+403 GGNVSIW
-418 ILNRSD
+418 LVLA
-424 NNSWSVSDISIPYET
+424 SWAIQAAVIWG
-439 DLEKLEA
+439 
-446 QLPALLEEI
+446 LL
-455 FRARGDVMLDTP
+455 
-467 QYLGVQTL
+467 TL
-475 DASGIVLR
+475 ASRV
-483 FWVKV
+483 
-488 AEKNIYAG
+488 YAG
-496 ARALNRELLLGF
+496 LIVHRGSRVKWREVFSMAKGGAV
-508 RRLGV
+508 R
-513 ECPFPQMDVHMK
+513 

>member
-1 MRFSWKPWGVS
+1 
-12 PMRDL
+12 MRDL

-42 IMVLL
+42 IMMLL

-62 PETSDTAGLTS
+62 PETSDTASLTS

-118 VAVNGG
+118 VAVVGS

-140 QAVRDACLQAAGLS
+140 QAVRDACLRAAGLS
-154 SRQLEALTAS
+154 SRQLEALTAAS

-169 SHEEGFWV
+169 SHEDGFWV

-183 LAMILCLMSA
+183 LAMMVCLMSA

-243 LGVSCGLTAG
+243 FGVSCGLTAG
-253 LMGPGVLQKQLSG
+253 LMGPDVLHRQLSG
-266 LLAAVP
+266 VLAALPQATPDVWHLVSLLA
-272 RVQED
+272 
-277 LWQAAGVLLVLLVS
+277 VLLVS
-291 NLVIFILHG
+291 LALGYLTMSII
-300 IKPRTHRGGS
+300 GGVAGACCS
-310 VLSLLSSLVKYVAGI
+310 GMEEAGEATGPVMLLTMAGYLASCVVGAVPSGPVAVLSTLCPVV
-325 IIVCQSLSLLG
+325 
-336 VNVGT
+336 
-341 IIASVGVLALVVGFS
+341 SVFCAPVQFA
-356 AESLI
+356 
-361 ADVVIGAFML
+361 
-371 LENQYNV
+371 
-378 GDIVEV
+378 
-384 NGFRGVV
+384 
-391 TKIGIRTTSITD
+391 
-403 GGGNVKIINNSEMKN
+403 GGNVSFW
-418 ILNRSD
+418 LVLA
-424 NNSWSVSDISIPYET
+424 SWAIQAAVIWG
-439 DLEKLEA
+439 
-446 QLPALLEEI
+446 LL
-455 FRARGDVMLDTP
+455 
-467 QYLGVQTL
+467 TL
-475 DASGIVLR
+475 ASRV
-483 FWVKV
+483 
-488 AEKNIYAG
+488 YAG
-496 ARALNRELLLGF
+496 LIVHRGSRVKLRELMSMAKGGAV
-508 RRLGV
+508 R
-513 ECPFPQMDVHMK
+513 

>member
-62 PETSDTAGLTS
+62 PETSDTAGLAS

-118 VAVNGG
+118 VAVNGS

-140 QAVRDACLQAAGLS
+140 QAVRDACLRAAGLS

-243 LGVSCGLTAG
+243 FGVSCGLTAG

-277 LWQAAGVLLVLLVS
+277 LWQVAGVLLVLLVS
-291 NLVIFILHG
+291 LGLGYLTMSLI
-300 IKPRTHRGGS
+300 GG
-310 VLSLLSSLVKYVAGI
+310 VAGACCSGMEEAGEATGP
-325 IIVCQSLSLLG
+325 VMLLTMAG
-336 VNVGT
+336 YL
-341 IIASVGVLALVVGFS
+341 ASCVVGAVPSGPVAVFS
-356 AESLI
+356 TLCP
-361 ADVVIGAFML
+361 VV
-371 LENQYNV
+371 
-378 GDIVEV
+378 
-384 NGFRGVV
+384 
-391 TKIGIRTTSITD
+391 SIFCAPVQFA
-403 GGGNVKIINNSEMKN
+403 GGNVSIW
-418 ILNRSD
+418 LVLA
-424 NNSWSVSDISIPYET
+424 SWVIQAAVIWG
-439 DLEKLEA
+439 
-446 QLPALLEEI
+446 LL
-455 FRARGDVMLDTP
+455 
-467 QYLGVQTL
+467 TL
-475 DASGIVLR
+475 ASRV
-483 FWVKV
+483 
-488 AEKNIYAG
+488 YAG
-496 ARALNRELLLGF
+496 LIVHRGSRVKLRELMSMAKGGAV
-508 RRLGV
+508 R
-513 ECPFPQMDVHMK
+513 

>member
-1 MRFSWKPWGVS
+1 
-12 PMRDL
+12 MRDL

-62 PETSDTAGLTS
+62 PETSDTAGLAS

-99 DAGEPDAVVTITGD
+99 DAGEPDAVVTVTGD

-118 VAVNGG
+118 VAVVGS
-124 ETADAGELS
+124 ESAHAGELS

-140 QAVRDACLQAAGLS
+140 QAVRDAGLQAAGLS

-243 LGVSCGLTAG
+243 LGVPS
-253 LMGPGVLQKQLSG
+253 GPV
-266 LLAAVP
+266 AVFSTLCP
-272 RVQED
+272 VVSIFCAPVQF
-277 LWQAAGVLLVLLVS
+277 A
-291 NLVIFILHG
+291 
-300 IKPRTHRGGS
+300 
-310 VLSLLSSLVKYVAGI
+310 
-325 IIVCQSLSLLG
+325 
-336 VNVGT
+336 
-341 IIASVGVLALVVGFS
+341 
-356 AESLI
+356 
-361 ADVVIGAFML
+361 
-371 LENQYNV
+371 
-378 GDIVEV
+378 
-384 NGFRGVV
+384 
-391 TKIGIRTTSITD
+391 
-403 GGGNVKIINNSEMKN
+403 GGNVSFW
-418 ILNRSD
+418 LVLA
-424 NNSWSVSDISIPYET
+424 SWAIQAAVIWG
-439 DLEKLEA
+439 
-446 QLPALLEEI
+446 LL
-455 FRARGDVMLDTP
+455 
-467 QYLGVQTL
+467 TL
-475 DASGIVLR
+475 ASRV
-483 FWVKV
+483 
-488 AEKNIYAG
+488 YAG
-496 ARALNRELLLGF
+496 LIVHRGSRVKLRELMSMAKGGAV
-508 RRLGV
+508 R
-513 ECPFPQMDVHMK
+513 

>member
-1 MRFSWKPWGVS
+1 
-12 PMRDL
+12 MRDL

-62 PETSDTAGLTS
+62 PETSDTAGLAS

-88 DAYWADTDFSA
+88 DAYWADTNFSA

-118 VAVNGG
+118 VAVVGS
-124 ETADAGELS
+124 EAADAGELS

-169 SHEEGFWV
+169 SHEDGFWV

-291 NLVIFILHG
+291 LGLGYLTMSLI
-300 IKPRTHRGGS
+300 GG
-310 VLSLLSSLVKYVAGI
+310 VAGACCSGMEEAGEATGP
-325 IIVCQSLSLLG
+325 VMLLTMTG
-336 VNVGT
+336 YL
-341 IIASVGVLALVVGFS
+341 ASCVVGAVSPGPVAVFS
-356 AESLI
+356 TLCP
-361 ADVVIGAFML
+361 VV
-371 LENQYNV
+371 
-378 GDIVEV
+378 
-384 NGFRGVV
+384 
-391 TKIGIRTTSITD
+391 SIFCAPVQFA
-403 GGGNVKIINNSEMKN
+403 GGNVSFW
-418 ILNRSD
+418 LVLA
-424 NNSWSVSDISIPYET
+424 SWAIQAAVIWG
-439 DLEKLEA
+439 
-446 QLPALLEEI
+446 LL
-455 FRARGDVMLDTP
+455 
-467 QYLGVQTL
+467 TL
-475 DASGIVLR
+475 ASRV
-483 FWVKV
+483 
-488 AEKNIYAG
+488 YAG
-496 ARALNRELLLGF
+496 LIVHRGSRVKLRELMSMAKGGAV
-508 RRLGV
+508 R
-513 ECPFPQMDVHMK
+513 

>member
-1 MRFSWKPWGVS
+1 
-12 PMRDL
+12 MRDL

-62 PETSDTAGLTS
+62 PETSDTAGLAS

-99 DAGEPDAVVTITGD
+99 DAGEPDAVVTVTGD

-118 VAVNGG
+118 VAVVGS
-124 ETADAGELS
+124 ESAHAGELS

-140 QAVRDACLQAAGLS
+140 QAVRDAGLQAAGLS

-229 MAFTFGWLLAMLAG
+229 MAFTFWWLLAMLAG

-253 LMGPGVLQKQLSG
+253 LMGSGVLQKQLSG

-291 NLVIFILHG
+291 LGLGYLTMSLI
-300 IKPRTHRGGS
+300 GG
-310 VLSLLSSLVKYVAGI
+310 VAGACCSGMEEAGEATGP
-325 IIVCQSLSLLG
+325 VMLLTMAG
-336 VNVGT
+336 YL
-341 IIASVGVLALVVGFS
+341 ASFVVGAVPSGPVAVFS
-356 AESLI
+356 TLCP
-361 ADVVIGAFML
+361 VV
-371 LENQYNV
+371 
-378 GDIVEV
+378 
-384 NGFRGVV
+384 
-391 TKIGIRTTSITD
+391 SIFCAPVQFA
-403 GGGNVKIINNSEMKN
+403 GGNVSFW
-418 ILNRSD
+418 LVLA
-424 NNSWSVSDISIPYET
+424 SWAIQAAVIWG
-439 DLEKLEA
+439 
-446 QLPALLEEI
+446 LL
-455 FRARGDVMLDTP
+455 
-467 QYLGVQTL
+467 TL
-475 DASGIVLR
+475 ASRV
-483 FWVKV
+483 
-488 AEKNIYAG
+488 YAG
-496 ARALNRELLLGF
+496 LIVHRGSRVKLRELMSMAKGGAV
-508 RRLGV
+508 R
-513 ECPFPQMDVHMK
+513 